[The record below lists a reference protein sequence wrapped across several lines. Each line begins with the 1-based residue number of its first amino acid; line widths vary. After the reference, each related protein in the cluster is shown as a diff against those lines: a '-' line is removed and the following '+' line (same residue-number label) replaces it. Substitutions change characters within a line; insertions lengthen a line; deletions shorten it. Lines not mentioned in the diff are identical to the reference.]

1 MKLCR
6 REGIN
11 LFGSEKYNLA
21 DSHRKPLGAK
31 FGKLSLFGKQLRKKQ
46 AAKRMFGLSEK
57 QFAAYYKKA
66 VRMAGVTGD
75 NMLSLLERRLDNV
88 VFKSSFARTIMQS
101 RQFVNHGHFQVNGQ
115 KVDIPSFQV
124 SVGDVI
130 ALRDKMKNSPLY
142 KTLVQEF
149 EEFASK
155 NSQAVASPVKW
166 LEIDAKNLSITVL
179 ALPERTDFDQSIDI
193 KSIIEFYSK

>member
-1 MKLCR
+1 M
-6 REGIN
+6 
-11 LFGSEKYNLA
+11 
-21 DSHRKPLGAK
+21 
-31 FGKLSLFGKQLRKKQ
+31 
-46 AAKRMFGLSEK
+46 
-57 QFAAYYKKA
+57 
-66 VRMAGVTGD
+66 
-75 NMLSLLERRLDNV
+75 
-88 VFKSSFARTIMQS
+88 
-101 RQFVNHGHFQVNGQ
+101 
-115 KVDIPSFQV
+115 DIPSYQL

-142 KTLVQEF
+142 KTLIQEF
-149 EEFASK
+149 EEFVSK